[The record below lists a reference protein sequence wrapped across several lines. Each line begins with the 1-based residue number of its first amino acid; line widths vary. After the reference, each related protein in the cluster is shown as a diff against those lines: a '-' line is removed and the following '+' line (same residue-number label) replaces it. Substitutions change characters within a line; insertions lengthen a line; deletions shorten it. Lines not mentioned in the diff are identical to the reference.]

1 MQSKSARHFARKP
14 LVLACVGVIV
24 LLLGIVVGRWLAG
37 AL

>member
-1 MQSKSARHFARKP
+1 MQSKPARHFSRKP
-14 LVLACVGVIV
+14 LVLASAGVVV